1 MKIIMNDNF
10 TKFKKS
16 AGLFIK
22 TGIISLFVGII
33 CGIVGV
39 AFHLAVDFVTEF
51 RGENPWVLY
60 TLPVLGAVI
69 AFMYAKF
76 NPGDKGTDGIFVA
89 AENGDKLP
97 IAIALQFLSARCL
110 PTLAAV
116 LPAERVPLCSWAAVS
131 QVILR
136 IF

>member
-51 RGENPWVLY
+51 QGRKSMGVVH
-60 TLPVLGAVI
+60 TAC
-69 AFMYAKF
+69 FR
-76 NPGDKGTDGIFVA
+76 
-89 AENGDKLP
+89 
-97 IAIALQFLSARCL
+97 RCNCIY
-110 PTLAAV
+110 V
-116 LPAERVPLCSWAAVS
+116 CKV
-131 QVILR
+131 
-136 IF
+136 

>member
-39 AFHLAVDFVTEF
+39 AFHL
-51 RGENPWVLY
+51 G
-60 TLPVLGAVI
+60 G
-69 AFMYAKF
+69 
-76 NPGDKGTDGIFVA
+76 
-89 AENGDKLP
+89 
-97 IAIALQFLSARCL
+97 
-110 PTLAAV
+110 
-116 LPAERVPLCSWAAVS
+116 
-131 QVILR
+131 
-136 IF
+136 